1 MANPTA
7 RSSQTV
13 PPRQGIFIAM
23 RRNCKGQALLESAL
37 MMVLFAFICFGMM
50 QVILKI
56 NAEQVHQWGLYG
68 GSRARVVGYGDP
80 GVQKMFLV
88 GNILNS
94 GEMYAP
100 SYGWPAVTQSSYEM
114 EYIPRYLGPG
124 PVYNNERLDYRY
136 WPNLPTMTPAGVGDI
151 YTATSE
157 QEYPLEIARMIPL
170 LETSF
175 GTDTATLQS
184 DLNMDNHYPLYLNS
198 F

>member
-1 MANPTA
+1 MAYPTA
-7 RSSQTV
+7 RCRTV
-13 PPRQGIFIAM
+13 LFQHGKFIASP
-23 RRNCKGQALLESAL
+23 RNRCKGQALLESAL

-68 GSRARVVGYGDP
+68 GSRARIVGYGDP
-80 GVQKMFLV
+80 GVQKMYLV

-94 GEMYAP
+94 GEMYSP
-100 SYGWPAVTQSSYEM
+100 SYGWPAITQSSYEM

-124 PVYNNERLDYRY
+124 PVYNNERLDYHY
-136 WPNLPTMTPAGVGDI
+136 WPDFPQMSPAGIGDV
-151 YTATSE
+151 YNATAV
-157 QEYPLEIARMIPL
+157 QDYPLEIARMIPL

-184 DLNMDNHYPLYLNS
+184 ELSIDNHYPLYLDAN
-198 F
+198 